1 MDLFFYSRKRKKITL
16 GKIRQFLYHTYF
28 QKRDYTF
35 DAVQVPYSMNAQDNA
50 SSYLYKATLQICL
63 RLFHQPIS
71 VILQVGIIHASTST
85 IPHASSSFHLF
96 QLSASELGTAQATK
110 QAFCFC
116 FLFFFCSST
125 TLVLKETTYHPKS
138 CWRHQFSRTAKS
150 CNGWVLP
157 NLY

>member
-1 MDLFFYSRKRKKITL
+1 ML

-28 QKRDYTF
+28 QMRDYTF
-35 DAVQVPYSMNAQDNA
+35 DAVQVPYSMNAQDIA

-63 RLFHQPIS
+63 RLFHQPIF
-71 VILQVGIIHASTST
+71 VILQVGVIHASTST

-96 QLSASELGTAQATK
+96 QLSASELGTAKATK

-116 FLFFFCSST
+116 FFSFSFFFPST

-150 CNGWVLP
+150 CNRWVLP